1 MEIDM
6 IKLLNT
12 YRADPSD
19 KNATKLAAYCNK
31 HPMAVCFLTTDDLLD
46 LKAALKQAEGSAK

>member
-1 MEIDM
+1 M